1 MITIL
6 LTLDLPLDEK
16 TPYIHISS
24 VVMVTSPAKMS
35 DPLPAGGGRE
45 ALPAGEGGQHGLD
58 RAAVRLQDT
67 ERPGH
72 ELPGGQGGRAQ
83 LQDGG
88 HQVEVRRQ
96 GRLEGGGHQCV
107 LCN

>member
-1 MITIL
+1 MIF
-6 LTLDLPLDEK
+6 PCV
-16 TPYIHISS
+16 HI
-24 VVMVTSPAKMS
+24 VTSPAMIP
-35 DPLPAGGGRE
+35 DPLSAGGGRE
-45 ALPAGEGGQHGLD
+45 ALPAGEGGQHCLD
-58 RAAVRLQDT
+58 RPAVRLQDT

-88 HQVEVRRQ
+88 DQVEVRRQ
-96 GRLEGGGHQCV
+96 GRLEGGGYQCV